1 MKFPFIESYRERW
14 PVKTMCRVLE
24 VSTSGYYA
32 WRCRPLSARSERDQE
47 LGDAI
52 ETVFAAH
59 KSRYGSPRIHRE
71 LTIAGVCVGRKRVA
85 RIMCQRRLRAKAARR
100 WRIATTTTDP
110 SLAVAP
116 NRLNRDFTA
125 EEPGRVWLSDITY
138 IPTRQG
144 WLYLAVVIDLFTRRI
159 VGWSMSTRLTTDI
172 AIDALN
178 MAISQHP
185 PAPGLIHHSDRGC
198 QYASHRYRR
207 RLDEIE
213 ALASMSRKGDCLDN
227 APCESFFGTLKTEL
241 VHDADFPL
249 RSIARRDIFE
259 YVEIYYN
266 RKRMHSA
273 LGYLS
278 PVDFE
283 CANLAL
289 QPVH

>member
-144 WLYLAVVIDLFTRRI
+144 WLLLSRRNRSLHSPHRRL
-159 VGWSMSTRLTTDI
+159 VDEHSAHHRHCHRRAEYGDFAASTR
-172 AIDALN
+172 AWA
-178 MAISQHP
+178 HP
-185 PAPGLIHHSDRGC
+185 PFRSWLPIR
-198 QYASHRYRR
+198 
-207 RLDEIE
+207 
-213 ALASMSRKGDCLDN
+213 
-227 APCESFFGTLKTEL
+227 ESPIPPT
-241 VHDADFPL
+241 
-249 RSIARRDIFE
+249 S
-259 YVEIYYN
+259 
-266 RKRMHSA
+266 
-273 LGYLS
+273 
-278 PVDFE
+278 
-283 CANLAL
+283 
-289 QPVH
+289 